1 MHIMAERE
9 IDLIDLLVDILSH
22 WRGLLVSMLV
32 GALLLGVF
40 SYVRAYQRTG
50 AAQNKGGLPG
60 ETISPEEQLH
70 ALDELLADTEKMA
83 VNTVLDDEQ
92 EIAKHQQYVEDSIL
106 MQMDPYHIPKREL
119 FYKIQMDDMGQSYM
133 LRTVYADLV
142 NGVGMLQWVEEQA
155 GISSASAAEL
165 ISGEGKT
172 GITVLNGVQETES
185 GGDCLK
191 VTIRHYDEKEC
202 ERLAQCVKDYIEQ
215 QHKLLSPELG
225 EHEVVL
231 LSESASIIMDT
242 GVRDLQINY
251 SNTKI
256 NFMINIARSKE
267 AFTEEQRAYYALLT
281 DGVYVPEI
289 EDDSKAELESETGP
303 EPVAAKPSVSVKY
316 VAVGAVLFA
325 FIYAGILFVIYV
337 FNSKLRTIDELQKL
351 YNISQL
357 GLIVKDKGK
366 KKFFIDRW
374 IAALRNWNK
383 RQFTREQSLELA
395 AAAIKISAGKQE
407 LDTIYL
413 MGCDLKAG
421 ADVVCQEL
429 KEKLAKENIEVRILD
444 NVLYDAETMEELES
458 AKGIV
463 LVEKAMST
471 MYNEILNEL
480 ELASRQGIKVL
491 GGIVVE

>member
-22 WRGLLVSMLV
+22 WRGLLVCVLA
-32 GALLLGVF
+32 GALLLGGF
-40 SYVRAYQRTG
+40 SFVRSYQRIDSVH
-50 AAQNKGGLPG
+50 KEEDLFG
-60 ETISPEEQLH
+60 ENMSPEELLQ
-70 ALDELLADTEKMA
+70 ALDELLTDTEKMA

-92 EIAKHQQYVEDSIL
+92 EIAKYQQYVEDSIL

-119 FYKIQMDDMGQSYM
+119 IYKIQMDDMGQSYM
-133 LRTVYADLV
+133 LRTVYADIV

-155 GISSASAAEL
+155 GISSASADEL

-185 GGDCLK
+185 GSDCLK

-202 ERLAQCVKDYIEQ
+202 EKLAKCVKSYIEQ
-215 QHKLLSPELG
+215 QHKLLSQELG

-231 LSESASIIMDT
+231 LSESASIVMDT

-289 EDDSKAELESETGP
+289 EDDSKAELE
-303 EPVAAKPSVSVKY
+303 PVAAKPSVSVKY
-316 VAVGAVLFA
+316 VVVGAVLFA
-325 FIYAGILFVIYV
+325 FVYAGVLFVIYV
-337 FNSKLRTIDELQKL
+337 FNGKLRTIDELQKL

-357 GLIVKDKGK
+357 GLIVKDDGK

-374 IAALRNWNK
+374 INALRNWNK

-421 ADVVCQEL
+421 ANVVCQEL
-429 KEKLAKENIEVRILD
+429 KERLAKENITVRILD

-471 MYNEILNEL
+471 MYNEILSEL

>member
-9 IDLIDLLVDILSH
+9 IDLVDLIVDILSH
-22 WRGLLVSMLV
+22 WRGLLVCMLA
-32 GALLLGVF
+32 GALLLGGF
-40 SYVRAYQRTG
+40 SYVRSYQSTG
-50 AAQNKGGLPG
+50 AVKNEGGQSG
-60 ETISPEEQLH
+60 EIISPEEQLQ
-70 ALDELLADTEKMA
+70 ALEELLTDTQKMA
-83 VNTVLDDEQ
+83 VSTVLDDEQ

-119 FYKIQMDDMGQSYM
+119 IYKIQMDDMGQSNM
-133 LRTVYADLV
+133 LSTVYADLV
-142 NGVGMLQWVEEQA
+142 NGVGILQWVEEQT
-155 GISSASAAEL
+155 GISSASADEL

-172 GITVLNGVQETES
+172 RITVLNGAQETES
-185 GGDCLK
+185 GSDCLK
-191 VTIRHYDEKEC
+191 VAIRHYDEKEC
-202 ERLAQCVKDYIEQ
+202 ERLAQCVKDYVDQ
-215 QHKLLSPELG
+215 HHKLLARELG

-231 LSESASIIMDT
+231 LSESAGIVMDT
-242 GVRDLQINY
+242 GVRDLQITY

-256 NFMINIARSKE
+256 NFLTNIAKSKE
-267 AFTEEQRAYYALLT
+267 AFTEDQQAYYTLLKNE
-281 DGVYVPEI
+281 YEAPEA
-289 EDDSKAELESETGP
+289 ESELETKP
-303 EPVAAKPSVSVKY
+303 APAVAKPSISVKY
-316 VAVGAVLFA
+316 VVVGAVLFT
-325 FIYAGILFVIYV
+325 FIYAGVLFVIYV
-337 FNSKLRTIDELQKL
+337 LNGKLRSVDELQRL

-357 GLIVKDKGK
+357 GLIVKDDGK
-366 KKFFIDRW
+366 KKFFIDRC
-374 IAALRNWNK
+374 INALRNWNK

-421 ADVVCQEL
+421 ADVVCREL
-429 KEKLAKENIEVRILD
+429 KERLAKENIAVRILD

-471 MYNEILNEL
+471 MYNEILSEL

>member
-9 IDLIDLLVDILSH
+9 INLVDLIVDILSH
-22 WRGLLVSMLV
+22 WRGLLVCMLV
-32 GALLLGVF
+32 GALLLGGF
-40 SYVRAYQRTG
+40 SYVRSYKSTDAVQTE
-50 AAQNKGGLPG
+50 GGLFN
-60 ETISPEEQLH
+60 ETMSPEERLEE
-70 ALDELLADTEKMA
+70 LEELLTDTEKMA
-83 VNTVLDDEQ
+83 VSTVLDDEQ
-92 EIAKHQQYVEDSIL
+92 EIAKHQQYVEDSVL

-119 FYKIQMDDMGQSYM
+119 IYKIQMDDMGQSYM

-142 NGVGMLQWVEEQA
+142 NGVGILQWVEEQA
-155 GISSASAAEL
+155 GISSASADEL

-185 GGDCLK
+185 GSDCLK

-215 QHKLLSPELG
+215 QHELLSQELG
-225 EHEVVL
+225 EHEVAL
-231 LSESASIIMDT
+231 LSESASIVMDT

-256 NFMINIARSKE
+256 DFMINIARSKE

-281 DGVYVPEI
+281 DGGYIPEI
-289 EDDSKAELESETGP
+289 EDDSKAEIEPEAEP

-337 FNSKLRTIDELQKL
+337 LNGKLRTVDELQRL

-357 GLIVKDKGK
+357 GLIVKDEGK

-383 RQFTREQSLELA
+383 RQFTRAQSLELA
-395 AAAIKISAGKQE
+395 AVAIKISAGKQE
-407 LDTIYL
+407 LDIIYL

-429 KEKLAKENIEVRILD
+429 RERLAKENIAVRILD
-444 NVLYDAETMEELES
+444 NVLYDAGTMEELES

-463 LVEKAMST
+463 LVEKATST